1 MPKPVDLDALIHDID
16 VECGFIFDSDGVLEE
31 SMYLDLA
38 ENFAA
43 MSSMITAMSREIAED
58 FDLGELDNIIL
69 NTKSGLFVVKKIEAD
84 RYLGVVTYDAS
95 KLALIHRRLQ
105 SLFAETEV

>member
-1 MPKPVDLDALIHDID
+1 MPKPIDLDALIEDID

-31 SMYLDLA
+31 SMYLDLS

-43 MSSMITAMSREIAED
+43 MSSMITTMCREIAED
-58 FDLGELDNIIL
+58 FELGEIDNIIL
-69 NTKSGLFVVKKIEAD
+69 NAQSGLFVVKKVEED
-84 RYLGVVTYDAS
+84 RYLGVVTYDSS

-105 SLFAETEV
+105 SLFQETEA